1 MAFSLFPSS
10 RRKFL
15 ASAGI
20 VSGMITAAAD
30 RLTGSAGGRK
40 LTTKPATVYAR
51 LGGRTH
57 INAKGTY
64 TYLTGSL
71 LAPEVVEAMED
82 ASHHFVYLVELQEKA
97 GAKIAQ
103 LLGVEAA
110 MVTSGAAGAILLGT
124 SACVAGSDPKHISQ
138 LPDLTGLKSE
148 VVIQKTHRNP
158 FDHAIRNAGVRLVE
172 VETED
177 DLERSISE
185 KTAMMY
191 FLNTAQ
197 NKGQIGLQKWI
208 EVGKRRGIPTFNDAA
223 ADVPPVSHL
232 NDYNKMGFDL
242 VAFSGGKGLRG
253 PQCAGL
259 MAGRKNLIEAAI
271 LNNNPYEDS
280 IGRPCKV
287 GKEEIAGMV
296 AAVERY
302 LRVDHDAEWK
312 DWEQR
317 LQSMEKIV
325 TSVPSVQTGSFVP
338 EVANHVPHLYI
349 RWDESKLGITKAEC
363 AKQLRDGEPSI
374 EVLEDD
380 YPQGMSVTPF
390 MLKPGE
396 ELIVAQ
402 KIKAV
407 LVQARSKERT

>member
-1 MAFSLFPSS
+1 
-10 RRKFL
+10 
-15 ASAGI
+15 
-20 VSGMITAAAD
+20 
-30 RLTGSAGGRK
+30 
-40 LTTKPATVYAR
+40 LTTERASIYAR
-51 LGGRTH
+51 LGVRTH

-71 LAPEVVEAMED
+71 LAPEVVAAMED
-82 ASHHFVYLVELQEKA
+82 ASHHFVYLVELQQKA

-124 SACVAGSDPKHISQ
+124 AACLTGTDPKRISQ

-158 FDHAIRNAGVRLVE
+158 FDHAIRNSGVRLVE
-172 VETED
+172 VETSDE
-177 DLERSISE
+177 LETAISD

-191 FLNTAQ
+191 FLNAAQ

-208 EVGKRRGIPTFNDAA
+208 EVGRRRGIPTFNDAA
-223 ADVPPVSHL
+223 ADAPPASHL
-232 NDYNKMGFDL
+232 SDYSKMGFDL

-259 MAGRKNLIEAAI
+259 MLGRKDLIEAAI

-302 LRVDHDAEWK
+302 LRIDHDAEWK

-317 LQSMEKIV
+317 LKTMEEILAAI
-325 TSVPSVQTGSFVP
+325 PGVQMGSFVP
-338 EVANHVPHLYI
+338 EVANHVPHLFI
-349 RWDESKLGITKAEC
+349 KWDETNFGITKAEC
-363 AKQLRDGEPSI
+363 AKQLREGEPSI

-380 YPQGMSVTPF
+380 YPQGMSVTPY

-396 ELIVAQ
+396 ELIVARQ
-402 KIKAV
+402 IKAV
-407 LVQARSKERT
+407 LAQARSKTRG